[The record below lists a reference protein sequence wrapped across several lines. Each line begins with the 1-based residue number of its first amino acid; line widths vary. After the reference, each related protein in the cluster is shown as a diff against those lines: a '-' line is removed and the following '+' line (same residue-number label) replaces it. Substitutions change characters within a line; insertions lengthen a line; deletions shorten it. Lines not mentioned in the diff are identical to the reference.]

1 MTKDINRLTKV
12 LHHISMREL
21 DDDILIDKYFGILAN
36 ITNNLKSVLEYDDE
50 HLKYD
55 RIDWID
61 RGSEEGYWSN
71 PMRYEKDS
79 DLESITI
86 LIAQLI
92 RYNKLIKKN

>member
-55 RIDWID
+55 RMDWID

-92 RYNKLIKKN
+92 RYNRLIKKN